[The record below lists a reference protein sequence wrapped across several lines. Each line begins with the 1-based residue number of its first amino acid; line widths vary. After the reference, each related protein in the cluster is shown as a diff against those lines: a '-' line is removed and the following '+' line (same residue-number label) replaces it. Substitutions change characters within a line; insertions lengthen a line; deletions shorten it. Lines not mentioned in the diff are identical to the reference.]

1 MARGSEAQTS
11 IAEYAAVAEF
21 RSTLRRFQ
29 QVSEQVARANGL
41 TARRY
46 ELLVMIAAAPDG
58 RRASTSEIAAR
69 MALELH
75 TVGELVARAVQ
86 AGLVTRTT
94 DPADRRISR
103 LALTP
108 EGYRRLDATLLALR
122 PERAR
127 VLELLA
133 NMYRQAAALP

>member
-1 MARGSEAQTS
+1 
-11 IAEYAAVAEF
+11 
-21 RSTLRRFQ
+21 
-29 QVSEQVARANGL
+29 
-41 TARRY
+41 
-46 ELLVMIAAAPDG
+46 
-58 RRASTSEIAAR
+58 